1 MNALISLLVETFGSS
16 LYSIISS
23 MNADHFFLS
32 ILDAFYFLSCLIAVT
47 KTFNT
52 ILNRSGDN
60 GHPCLISDFRGKTLS
75 FSLLSMMLLVTLL

>member
-1 MNALISLLVETFGSS
+1 MSS
-16 LYSIISS
+16 LYSITSFR
-23 MNADHFFLS
+23 NADHFASSFPLCMHFIS
-32 ILDAFYFLSCLIAVT
+32 FSCLIAVT

-75 FSLLSMMLLVTLL
+75 FSLLSMILLVGLS